1 VISKSRAER
10 GQILPIFCLMLA
22 LLLLPVTGLAV
33 DGGTLLSAHAHLAG
47 AAQAAAEAAAQAVD
61 VTALQRHDA
70 FELCTVPDGGA
81 DCGNGVGTVGEVVT
95 DVVSASYQGAPSWCA
110 NDGVGPL
117 HSPPSRG
124 SGCAFT
130 VDSTCSSVDVA
141 ALGEGARADGVT
153 VRTWQTI
160 QLPLLVFPGW
170 SSVRLT
176 SSATAWMQH
185 GFATQNSARQGGA
198 DSC

>member
-1 VISKSRAER
+1 
-10 GQILPIFCLMLA
+10 
-22 LLLLPVTGLAV
+22 
-33 DGGTLLSAHAHLAG
+33 
-47 AAQAAAEAAAQAVD
+47 
-61 VTALQRHDA
+61 
-70 FELCTVPDGGA
+70 
-81 DCGNGVGTVGEVVT
+81 VVT

-185 GFATQNSARQGGA
+185 GYATQSAAPQGGA